1 VRITNQMMLQNAMRG
16 LRFNLEAMARA
27 QQESLTGRRVT
38 RVSDDPQ
45 SAAKMLQVSAEL
57 GDIDQYHRNGVTAG
71 VRLTTEDTVLTTI
84 NDLVTRAKSLG
95 IDAMA
100 VDPDGPVN
108 LATLDELADIRE
120 QIISLGNTKVGN
132 EYIFGGGQTS
142 TPPFDNEG
150 NYLGDADTRH
160 VEIDQ
165 GVTTETNH
173 TGDPLF
179 TDVLEGLDELV
190 SSLMTGRSEPVEAA
204 VSKLDRAR
212 IQIGVAQA
220 EAGNRQQ
227 TINDVSMRMT
237 KRTADL
243 LDQMSS
249 LRDVDPTEAAVNA
262 VAAQAALERAYS
274 VVGRTLSTD
283 ILKYL

>member
-1 VRITNQMMLQNAMRG
+1 
-16 LRFNLEAMARA
+16 
-27 QQESLTGRRVT
+27 
-38 RVSDDPQ
+38 
-45 SAAKMLQVSAEL
+45 
-57 GDIDQYHRNGVTAG
+57 
-71 VRLTTEDTVLTTI
+71 
-84 NDLVTRAKSLG
+84 VTRAKSLG

>member
-1 VRITNQMMLQNAMRG
+1 MRITNQMMLQNAMRG

-45 SAAKMLQVSAEL
+45 SAAKMLQVGAEL
-57 GDIDQYHRNGVTAG
+57 SDIDQYHRNGVTAG

-84 NDLVTRAKSLG
+84 NDLVTRAKALG

-150 NYLGDADTRH
+150 NYLGDADTRR

-165 GVTTETNH
+165 GITTETNH

-274 VVGRTLSTD
+274 VVGKTLSTD